1 MDKKPHTIDSYI
13 LKSNINDLLKSNGI
27 NDFRSYADNLLM
39 SYINN
44 LKTLSKLDPETFMQ
58 LPIVQ
63 YYHERVKS
71 KRNGN

>member
-13 LKSNINDLLKSNGI
+13 LKSNDINDLG
-27 NDFRSYADNLLM
+27 SYADNLKM

-58 LPIVQ
+58 LPTVQ

-71 KRNGN
+71 KRTRNDQK